1 MDEEMQPEDLQMHVN
16 LAFKEQ
22 MDDIDIIDTIEEF
35 KIMLDR
41 ARDAKSTR
49 VTIRVI
55 TCNNSRD

>member
-1 MDEEMQPEDLQMHVN
+1 MTEEKKLEDLQMHVN
-16 LAFKEQ
+16 LVFKEQ
-22 MDDIDIIDTIEEF
+22 MDDVDIIDTIEEF

-41 ARDAKSTR
+41 ARDARSTR